1 MQSVQPSEKEELQ
14 KYIQKW
20 VAVDNHLQQLQD
32 KTKTMRE
39 WKKKLTNKISEIM
52 QQNNCE
58 DSILEIPDGELRL
71 SERNEYS
78 GLTLSFVEKCMRE
91 IIPDDSQVSF
101 VMDYLRDHREVKTVV
116 DIRRK
121 KNLIEK

>member
-52 QQNNCE
+52 QQNNCA

-91 IIPDDSQVSF
+91 IIPDDSQVGF